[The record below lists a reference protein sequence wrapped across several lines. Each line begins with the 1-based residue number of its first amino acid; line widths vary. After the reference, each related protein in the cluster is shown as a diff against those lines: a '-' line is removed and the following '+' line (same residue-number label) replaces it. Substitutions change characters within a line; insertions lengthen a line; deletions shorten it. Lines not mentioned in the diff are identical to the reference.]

1 MSALPSSVPSRPCA
15 VAPALEALLLQS
27 NLRVDIVA
35 ELQYCGSWFLE
46 EPRYHCGLFH
56 LVGYAASRAAL
67 ELRKVF
73 TQHMEAFGLTTP
85 QFSILMLVFDN
96 GDVNQKQLGQALDIS
111 PPNMAV
117 TLDRMAERGWI
128 ERVRSTRDR
137 RAQQIH
143 LTPAGRALA
152 ERTRRIA
159 ATMEEPALA
168 GLSRAER
175 ALLIELLRKIV
186 PPPEAAG

>member
-1 MSALPSSVPSRPCA
+1 MTVAAARPPSARTARIAGPA
-15 VAPALEALLLQS
+15 APAAKPGRLDDS
-27 NLRVDIVA
+27 
-35 ELQYCGSWFLE
+35 
-46 EPRYHCGLFH
+46 GLH
-56 LVGYAASRAAL
+56 PLVGYAASRAAL

-73 TQHMEAFGLTTP
+73 AAHMEPFGLTTQ
-85 QFSILMLVFDN
+85 QFSILMLVADN
-96 GDVNQKQLGQALDIS
+96 GDVNQRQLGQALDIS

-143 LTPAGRALA
+143 LTPSGRELA
-152 ERTRRIA
+152 ARTREIA
-159 ATMEEPALA
+159 ATMEEPALEA
-168 GLSRAER
+168 LSRAER

-186 PPPEAAG
+186 PSAAPR

>member
-1 MSALPSSVPSRPCA
+1 MTVPRTLPAHAARPAGTSASKPGRLDES
-15 VAPALEALLLQS
+15 
-27 NLRVDIVA
+27 
-35 ELQYCGSWFLE
+35 
-46 EPRYHCGLFH
+46 GLFN

-85 QFSILMLVFDN
+85 QFSILMLVADN

-117 TLDRMAERGWI
+117 TLDRMAERDWI

-143 LTPAGRALA
+143 LTPAGRELA

-168 GLSRAER
+168 ALSRAER
-175 ALLIELLRKIV
+175 AMLIELLRKLV
-186 PPPEAAG
+186 PVAAG

>member
-1 MSALPSSVPSRPCA
+1 MTVAAARSTPARSARPAAVPAAARKPGRLDDS
-15 VAPALEALLLQS
+15 
-27 NLRVDIVA
+27 
-35 ELQYCGSWFLE
+35 
-46 EPRYHCGLFH
+46 GLFH

-73 TQHMEAFGLTTP
+73 TRHMEAFGLTTP

-143 LTPAGRALA
+143 LTPAGRELA
-152 ERTRRIA
+152 ARTREIA
-159 ATMEEPALA
+159 ATMEEPALEA
-168 GLSRAER
+168 LSRAER

-186 PPPEAAG
+186 PNAGPV

>member
-1 MSALPSSVPSRPCA
+1 MTVVAAARPSPLRTARPSR
-15 VAPALEALLLQS
+15 APAPARKPGRLDDS
-27 NLRVDIVA
+27 
-35 ELQYCGSWFLE
+35 
-46 EPRYHCGLFH
+46 GLFH
-56 LVGYAASRAAL
+56 LVGYATSRAAL

>member
-1 MSALPSSVPSRPCA
+1 MTVAAAPSTRTRAARPA
-15 VAPALEALLLQS
+15 AAPAATRKPGRLDDS
-27 NLRVDIVA
+27 
-35 ELQYCGSWFLE
+35 
-46 EPRYHCGLFH
+46 GLFH

-73 TQHMEAFGLTTP
+73 TRHMDAFGLTTP

-143 LTPAGRALA
+143 LTPSGRELA
-152 ERTRRIA
+152 ARTREIA
-159 ATMEEPALA
+159 ATMEEPALEA
-168 GLSRAER
+168 LSRAER

-186 PPPEAAG
+186 PSAAPR